1 MSKRIKVKPGKTQ
14 SIFGLLAG
22 IVFCLIGVFVVIP
35 SAGLFGIFWTIMAVL
50 ITVSNGINAF
60 SDKGVSTREII
71 IDDNDSSMAA
81 GENSALSERKKDIE
95 LRLRAAE
102 ELYQDGA
109 ITKEEYEEKRRDILK
124 EL

>member
-22 IVFCLIGVFVVIP
+22 IVFCLIGLFVVIP

-71 IDDNDSSMAA
+71 IDDHDASMTA

-102 ELYQDGA
+102 ELYKDGT
-109 ITKEEYEEKRRDILK
+109 ITKEEYDEKRKDILK

>member
-1 MSKRIKVKPGKTQ
+1 MSKKIKVKPGKTQ

-60 SDKGVSTREII
+60 SDKGLSTREII
-71 IDDNDSSMAA
+71 IDDNDSSMAV

>member
-50 ITVSNGINAF
+50 ITVSNGVNAF

-109 ITKEEYEEKRRDILK
+109 ITKEEYDEKRRDILK